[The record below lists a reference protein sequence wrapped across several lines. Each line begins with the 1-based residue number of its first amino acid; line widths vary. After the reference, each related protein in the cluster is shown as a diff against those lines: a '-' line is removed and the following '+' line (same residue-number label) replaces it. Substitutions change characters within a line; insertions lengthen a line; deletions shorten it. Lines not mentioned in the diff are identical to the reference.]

1 MGCFGREEHVLNSIE
16 ERARG
21 LGIELAGE
29 APPVAQGY
37 QPAFA
42 PYAFSSGELI
52 HLSGRLAKKDGA
64 LLIGKVGA
72 EISLEAA
79 KVAAREIAIELLS
92 VLKQATG
99 DLDRVQ
105 RIVRLLVMV
114 NGAPGFN
121 EPHRVADGAS
131 ELFAEVFGAGGAHA
145 RSAMVAAELPFGAAV
160 EIDLVAEIHSQASGP
175 DHSPISGAF
184 AKDPQGRSQ

>member
-1 MGCFGREEHVLNSIE
+1 MGGCRRENCVLNSVE

-21 LGIELAGE
+21 LGIVLDGE

-37 QPAFA
+37 KPAFA
-42 PYAFSSGELI
+42 PYAVSSGELI

-64 LLIGKVGA
+64 LLIGKVSA
-72 EISLEAA
+72 EVSLDVA
-79 KVAAREIAIELLS
+79 KAAARDIAIELLS

-99 DLDRVQ
+99 DLDRVK
-105 RIVRLLVMV
+105 RIVRLFVMV

-131 ELFAEVFGAGGAHA
+131 ELFVEVFGAGGAHA

-160 EIDLVAEIHSQASGP
+160 EIDLVAEICGEASDRSAGVGASAAEPQVGSQ
-175 DHSPISGAF
+175 
-184 AKDPQGRSQ
+184 

>member
-1 MGCFGREEHVLNSIE
+1 MGCFGGKENVLNSVE

-42 PYAFSSGELI
+42 PYAVSSGELI
-52 HLSGRLAKKDGA
+52 HLSGRLSKKNGA

-72 EISLEAA
+72 EVSLDAAKEAA
-79 KVAAREIAIELLS
+79 RNIAIELLS

-99 DLDRVQ
+99 DLDRVS
-105 RIVRLLVMV
+105 RIVRLFVMV

-131 ELFAEVFGAGGAHA
+131 ELFVEVFGTCGAHA
-145 RSAMVAAELPFGAAV
+145 RSAMVAADLPFGAAV
-160 EIDLVAEIHSQASGP
+160 EIDLVAEIHSEAPDRDRLTVAGAS
-175 DHSPISGAF
+175 A
-184 AKDPQGRSQ
+184 AAPQGRSQ